1 MRRTAV
7 LKRIAKAARTAGV
20 EFSTLELTNHTGLTV
35 GAVRTT
41 IGRHGE
47 ISEGTAEALC
57 SATTPRTGKGTVATV
72 MQEFTSTARKD
83 GRWWVVQC
91 DQHPGAISQVARLD
105 QAQEHQREAIAFVA
119 GLSQEVIAVTV
130 RTVLD
135 PGITLEL
142 EQADRLRREA
152 ESAARLSAERR
163 RHAALAMKAAGL
175 TVRDMGAVL
184 RVSHQRAHQLVSSK

>member
-1 MRRTAV
+1 MRRTVV
-7 LKRIAKAARTAGV
+7 LKKIAKAAKTAGV
-20 EFSTLELTNHTGLTV
+20 EFSIMELTNHTGLTV

-47 ISEGTAEALC
+47 ISEGTAKALY
-57 SATTPRTGKGTVATV
+57 SATTTPTGKGMVATV
-72 MQEFTSTARKD
+72 MQEFTATARKD
-83 GRWWVVQC
+83 GRWWVVKC

-105 QAQEHQREAIAFVA
+105 HAQEHQREAIAFVA
-119 GLSQEVIAVTV
+119 GLSQEVIGVTV

-135 PGITLEL
+135 PAITLEL

-152 ESAARLSAERR
+152 ESAAGLSAERR

-175 TVRDMGAVL
+175 TVRDIGTVL
-184 RVSHQRAHQLVSSK
+184 RVSHQRAHQLVSN

>member
-1 MRRTAV
+1 MRRAVV
-7 LKRIAKAARTAGV
+7 LKKIAKAAKTAGV
-20 EFSTLELTNHTGLTV
+20 KYSILELTNHTGLTV
-35 GAVRTT
+35 GVVRTT

-47 ISEGTAEALC
+47 ISERTAEALY
-57 SATTPRTGKGTVATV
+57 SATTTPTGKGMAATV
-72 MQEFTSTARKD
+72 VPQFTSTARKD

-105 QAQEHQREAIAFVA
+105 QAQEHQREAVAFVA
-119 GLSQEVIAVTV
+119 GLNQEVIGVTV

-135 PGITLEL
+135 PAITLEL

-152 ESAARLSAERR
+152 ESAAGLSAERR

-175 TVRDMGAVL
+175 TVRDIGTVL
-184 RVSHQRAHQLVSSK
+184 RVSHQRAHQLVSH